1 MAGYLK
7 VNCIIRI
14 MELPILTVLSK
25 DLPILTVLSKE
36 LPILTFLSKELPI
49 LTVLSKELPIQAAD
63 TKPQSVHNTYFFDG
77 LIWVEDLFSDC
88 R

>member
-36 LPILTFLSKELPI
+36 LPIL
-49 LTVLSKELPIQAAD
+49 AAD